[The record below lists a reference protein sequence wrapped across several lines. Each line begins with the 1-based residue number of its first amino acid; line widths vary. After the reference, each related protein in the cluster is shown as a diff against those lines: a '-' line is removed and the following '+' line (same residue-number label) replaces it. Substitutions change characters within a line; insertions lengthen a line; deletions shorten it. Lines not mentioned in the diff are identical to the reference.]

1 LTYTVIYRILSVYS
15 SRKEDEAMSDFE
27 QYLQYEK
34 EVAQSRLRIIDR
46 FQKEGREKPVKR
58 TSMISVVEQVLK
70 HAGRPLH
77 VSEIIETAK
86 REYGAELSRDSL
98 VSFMIKRMNAGRT
111 FIRTAP
117 NTFTVKEEGGT
128 E

>member
-1 LTYTVIYRILSVYS
+1 
-15 SRKEDEAMSDFE
+15 MSDFE